1 MPKTRM
7 LRPLRFACLLAALVP
22 TLAGAKVINV
32 EFKFTPFTGDTK
44 NDTVDAV
51 PGLVRVFVNDV
62 PFSEQPVQSQP
73 QMQPNLGAMF
83 SQFAGQ
89 NQQAGPSTQSY
100 DDPERKRVRDSGQ
113 YDDPYDNQWS
123 RGKRTKAN
131 DSKPVS
137 PDHSLCFAQFKEML
151 IWITVQG
158 RTRSLPVLEGGQVPE
173 GRQLHL
179 QTRFLNS
186 FRRYQPD
193 HNLVLQ

>member
-1 MPKTRM
+1 MSDLERTISMFRQQQPQSQPQVPQVPQLPITQPPAMPGGVNFQQLM
-7 LRPLRFACLLAALVP
+7 SVMQQFQQ
-22 TLAGAKVINV
+22 G
-32 EFKFTPFTGDTK
+32 TGF
-44 NDTVDAV
+44 
-51 PGLVRVFVNDV
+51 PQQ
-62 PFSEQPVQSQP
+62 QPVQSQP

-137 PDHSLCFAQFKEML
+137 PDNSLCFAQFKEML

-179 QTRFLNS
+179 QTRPLNS

-193 HNLVLQ
+193 PHLVLQ